1 MKISDIAQGGGQ
13 FKASVGPGSFNKKLH
28 RAVRHGDLR
37 NLSDN
42 KESIIKAVK
51 THERAIK
58 LGRFDR
64 VKRINAWKIVKKNDP
79 NLSKKDARDI
89 KKLFNH
95 LAEGERQVEP
105 LKKEIKI
112 EKDLDKDKTFSFEK
126 RRKAIDGAN
135 VLSRVKNTKIDTR
148 LGARVS
154 VEQLNMPKK
163 REPESSRALLLK
175 DKSAMREKMRQARMP
190 SERVHYDKER
200 EKRLE
205 VSSFERDLNKK
216 FNPLADKDES
226 DDKKNKS
233 RGYEPFQNL

>member
-1 MKISDIAQGGGQ
+1 MKITDLPSGGGK
-13 FKASVGPGSFNKKLH
+13 FKATLGPGSFSKKLASAS
-28 RAVRHGDLR
+28 RQGDLR
-37 NLSDN
+37 NLKDN
-42 KESIIKAVK
+42 RDSIVKAVK
-51 THERAIK
+51 ANEKAIRHGK
-58 LGRFDR
+58 FSRGR
-64 VKRINAWKIVKKNDP
+64 RISAWKMVKSSDP

-89 KKLFNH
+89 KKLFLH
-95 LAEGERQVEP
+95 LSKE
-105 LKKEIKI
+105 KKEKIESKPNVKI
-112 EKDLDKDKTFSFEK
+112 EKDLDKDETFSFEK

-163 REPESSRALLLK
+163 RDLESSRALLLK

-190 SERVHYDKER
+190 RERVHYDKER

-216 FNPLADKDES
+216 FNPLAEKEES

>member
-1 MKISDIAQGGGQ
+1 MKISDLPSGGGK
-13 FKASVGPGSFNKKLH
+13 FKANTGPGSFSDRLTSAT
-28 RAVRHGDLR
+28 RQGDLR
-37 NLSDN
+37 NLGDN
-42 KESIIKAVK
+42 KESVLRAVK
-51 THERAIK
+51 TYEKAIRQGK
-58 LGRFDR
+58 FGHSRR
-64 VKRINAWKIVKKNDP
+64 QSAWNIVKKSND
-79 NLSKKDARDI
+79 NLSKKDERDI
-89 KKLFNH
+89 KKLFLH
-95 LAEGERQVEP
+95 LAEE
-105 LKKEIKI
+105 KKEKIESKPNVKI

-226 DDKKNKS
+226 DDKINKS